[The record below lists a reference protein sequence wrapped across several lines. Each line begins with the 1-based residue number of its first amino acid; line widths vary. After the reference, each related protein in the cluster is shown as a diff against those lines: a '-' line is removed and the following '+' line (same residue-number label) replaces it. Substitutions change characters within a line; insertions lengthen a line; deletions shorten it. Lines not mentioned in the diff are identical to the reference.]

1 MIKTFRTPF
10 PTSQANMIFNTVE
23 TNYFIISNPS
33 SYIIQD
39 TLDLKVLQ
47 KCNTAGFVIQYKQKL
62 FAY

>member
-1 MIKTFRTPF
+1 MIPLF
-10 PTSQANMIFNTVE
+10 PRSLANLIFNIVE
-23 TNYFIISNPS
+23 TNYFIISNPF